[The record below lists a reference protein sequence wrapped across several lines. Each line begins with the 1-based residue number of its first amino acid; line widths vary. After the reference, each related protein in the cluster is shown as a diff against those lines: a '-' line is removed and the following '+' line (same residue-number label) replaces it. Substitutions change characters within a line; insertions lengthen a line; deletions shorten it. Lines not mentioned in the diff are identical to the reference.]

1 MGRGKGR
8 EREVGGEVE
17 ERKVDMVNDMERWE
31 EGKGKEERSGGEV

>member
-1 MGRGKGR
+1 MK
-8 EREVGGEVE
+8 